1 MIKEEELHELRL
13 CLPNELQQSVQ
24 GDSNVE
30 ERVEYNNW
38 LAENR
43 LVAELKLVLELP
55 VESLL

>member
-13 CLPNELQQSVQ
+13 CLQNELQQSIQ

-43 LVAELKLVLELP
+43 LVAELKLVLELS
-55 VESLL
+55 VESQL